1 MKRIYS
7 FMLAFLVL
15 IPTLLKVAVI
25 GNYWL
30 NYERYS
36 QELCENMDKPE
47 LSCNGKCQMMEELTQ
62 TERDSAPK
70 APSLPTFKVNE
81 LPAISAEILDFQV
94 VLEVLHSY
102 PKNKRNPAVLAGLMN
117 DVFHPPC
124 QVA

>member
-1 MKRIYS
+1 
-7 FMLAFLVL
+7 
-15 IPTLLKVAVI
+15 
-25 GNYWL
+25 
-30 NYERYS
+30 
-36 QELCENMDKPE
+36 
-47 LSCNGKCQMMEELTQ
+47 MMEELTQ

-94 VLEVLHSY
+94 VVEALHSY